1 MYIHMYLYTGM
12 GFKSEAKSSSL
23 YSRNHIFV
31 TRNGKCVNCVCAMPS
46 SLAKVPLSLHPV
58 VALSTP
64 GDFISLD
71 VQSSPPDALQGLVF
85 VCAQM

>member
-1 MYIHMYLYTGM
+1 MYIHMYVYTGM
-12 GFKSEAKSSSL
+12 GFESEAKSSSL
-23 YSRNHIFV
+23 YLRSHIFV
-31 TRNGKCVNCVCAMPS
+31 TRNGKRVDCVCAVPA
-46 SLAKVPLSLHPV
+46 SLAKVPLTLHPV